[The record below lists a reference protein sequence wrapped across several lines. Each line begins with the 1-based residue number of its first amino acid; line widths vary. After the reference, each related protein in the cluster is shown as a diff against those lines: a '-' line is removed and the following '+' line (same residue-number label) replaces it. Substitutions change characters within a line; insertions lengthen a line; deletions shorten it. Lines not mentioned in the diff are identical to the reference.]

1 MNDLCSFCLEKHNEN
16 SYRPYECNHI
26 FHSQCFE
33 KWRKSCPI
41 CKAKINKKIS
51 HIIEIDTKKLYCKI
65 RNITNTR
72 PSKFGNGYEQVQFY
86 NGKWF
91 DVKKD
96 EYFEILLN
104 EKWIIGSNELLK
116 QLNTDEFSKLKRK
129 KSENN

>member
-1 MNDLCSFCLEKHNEN
+1 
-16 SYRPYECNHI
+16 
-26 FHSQCFE
+26 
-33 KWRKSCPI
+33 
-41 CKAKINKKIS
+41 
-51 HIIEIDTKKLYCKI
+51 KI

>member
-1 MNDLCSFCLEKHNEN
+1 MNDVCNFCLEIHNEN
-16 SYRPYECNHI
+16 SYRPYICNHI

-41 CKAKINKKIS
+41 CKAKISKKIC
-51 HIIEIDTKKLYCKI
+51 HIIEIDTKKFYCKI

-72 PSKFGNGYEQVQFY
+72 PSKFGDSYEQVQFY
-86 NGKWF
+86 NGKWL

-116 QLNTDEFSKLKRK
+116 ELNTDEFSELNRK
-129 KSENN
+129 KQK